1 MDEDRLW
8 GSALG
13 SERRECSGGGKKFVE
28 VVEVESKV
36 NNNLSDFQLFLQV
49 YCFAGTDT
57 SRFVFTCQSEM
68 WTKTRK
74 GETFGR

>member
-36 NNNLSDFQLFLQV
+36 KKKNNLSDFQLFLRV
-49 YCFAGTDT
+49 
-57 SRFVFTCQSEM
+57 
-68 WTKTRK
+68 
-74 GETFGR
+74 

>member
-1 MDEDRLW
+1 M
-8 GSALG
+8 
-13 SERRECSGGGKKFVE
+13 E

-68 WTKTRK
+68 
-74 GETFGR
+74 